1 MRISPSVLSVALA
14 RQLAGPLR
22 YTDHYP
28 PQILELAW
36 RRTGL
41 RKGDLAAALQQFCE
55 RGWLKRLQVEG
66 HERYR
71 LTIDGSVELYGRSE
85 PRWKHWREDW
95 VLQRLRQ
102 RRRAPSAG
110 ITQKRR
116 NVDG

>member
-1 MRISPSVLSVALA
+1 MRISPSVLTVALA
-14 RQLAGPLR
+14 RQLVGPLR
-22 YTDHYP
+22 YTDHYA

-85 PRWKHWREDW
+85 SRWRYWREDW

-102 RRRAPSAG
+102 RRRAPIGMAQ
-110 ITQKRR
+110 TRR
-116 NVDG
+116 TSD